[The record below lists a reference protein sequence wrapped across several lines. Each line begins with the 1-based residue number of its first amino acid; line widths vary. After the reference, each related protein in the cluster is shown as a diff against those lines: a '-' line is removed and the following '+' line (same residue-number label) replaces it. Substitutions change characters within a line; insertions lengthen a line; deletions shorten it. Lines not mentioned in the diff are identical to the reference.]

1 MILGEGFEKFLDRS
15 PVSVMVRGI
24 LERVFDPEKLERVF
38 TDNALL
44 QYTRELTFAQCVGL
58 MSDVVFR
65 IVPSVGAW
73 YKAHQ
78 DEVPVT
84 RQAVYDKLKHL
95 ELPTAAGLV
104 AYAGRELG
112 ACLWRMPSPPPP
124 LLPGY
129 RVRVLDGNHLAGTEH
144 RVKDLRRYRA
154 AALPGHA
161 LVFYDPQWD
170 VATDVI
176 PCEDAYAQ
184 ERTLLPEVIPMVMAG
199 DCIVADRNFCTL
211 GFLFGIARRSAF
223 FVIRHH
229 ASNVVAQAQGPR
241 RGVGHDARG
250 QALYEQAVRVT
261 ESDTGATLIVRRITV
276 QLHTPTRPGET
287 ELHILTNLPVTD
299 APAALIST
307 LYADR
312 WTIGVSREGSLTQS
326 VQVRPKP
333 RDSGF
338 VAREAPGRESKPV
351 KPSDNTLCKERAQRS
366 RLQRTVNADVAS
378 LHATPV
384 AEPVDNVRRQ
394 QGPSERSLPR
404 RSSPAGYQRRHGT
417 KGERATGEVRG
428 VRRRKLAVE
437 AWPITESGKWLGWP
451 PDGGSGRST
460 DNPCAAKRTGRE
472 GPGPGGNLL
481 YKERQG

>member
-1 MILGEGFEKFLDRS
+1 MILGECFEKFLARS

-38 TDNALL
+38 SDNALL

-73 YKAHQ
+73 YKAHH

-104 AYAGRELG
+104 AYAGRDLG
-112 ACLWRMPSPPPP
+112 ACLQHLPSPPPP

-144 RVKDLRRYRA
+144 RVKELRRDRA

-170 VATDVI
+170 MATDVI

-184 ERTLLPEVIPMVMAG
+184 ERTLLPEVVPLVAKR

-211 GFLFGIARRSAF
+211 GFLFGVARRGAF

-229 ASNVVAQAQGPR
+229 AANVVGQPQGPR
-241 RGVGHDARG
+241 RGVGHAAKG
-250 QALYEQAVRVT
+250 QALYEQTLCLT
-261 ESDTGATLIVRRITV
+261 EPDTGTTLIVRRITV
-276 QLHTPTRPGET
+276 QLHTPTRDGDT
-287 ELHILTNLPVTD
+287 ELHILTNLPVTE
-299 APAALIST
+299 APAALISA

-312 WTIGVSREGSLTQS
+312 WTIETAFQHLTVDLACEVDTLGYPRAALFGFCVALVAYNVVALVKGALRAAHGAEYVEEQLS
-326 VQVRPKP
+326 MYYLTLEVAQV
-333 RDSGF
+333 
-338 VAREAPGRESKPV
+338 
-351 KPSDNTLCKERAQRS
+351 
-366 RLQRTVNADVAS
+366 
-378 LHATPV
+378 
-384 AEPVDNVRRQ
+384 
-394 QGPSERSLPR
+394 
-404 RSSPAGYQRRHGT
+404 
-417 KGERATGEVRG
+417 ATGMEI
-428 VRRRKLAVE
+428 AVE
-437 AWPITESGKWLGWP
+437 AESWEVFRQMSTAEFTTTLVAIAQRLDTKKYTKHKRGPKKP
-451 PDGGSGRST
+451 PPNKLSG
-460 DNPCAAKRTGRE
+460 TGRTHVSTARILAMR
-472 GPGPGGNLL
+472 G
-481 YKERQG
+481 

>member
-15 PVSVMVRGI
+15 PVSVMVRGT

-38 TDNALL
+38 SDNALL
-44 QYTRELTFAQCVGL
+44 QYTRELTFAQCVEL

-65 IVPSVGAW
+65 VVPSVGAW

-112 ACLWRMPSPPPP
+112 TCLQQMPSPPSP

-144 RVKDLRRYRA
+144 RVKELRRYRA

-176 PCEDAYAQ
+176 PCDDAYAQ
-184 ERTLLPEVIPMVMAG
+184 ERTLLPEVVPRVTAG

-211 GFLFGIARRSAF
+211 GFLFGVARRSAF

-229 ASNVVAQAQGPR
+229 ASNVVGQAQGPR

-250 QALYEQAVRVT
+250 QALYEQVVRVT
-261 ESDTGATLIVRRITV
+261 EPDTGATLVVRRITV
-276 QLHTPTRPGET
+276 QLHTPTRDGAT
-287 ELHILTNLPVTD
+287 ELHLLTNLPVTD
-299 APAALIST
+299 APATLISA
-307 LYADR
+307 LYANR
-312 WTIGVSREGSLTQS
+312 WTLETAFQHLTVDLACEVDTLGYPKAALFGFCVALVAYNVVALVKGALRAAHGAEYVEEQLS
-326 VQVRPKP
+326 MYYLTLEVAQVATGMEIALGAEPWAIFRQMN
-333 RDSGF
+333 RHEF
-338 VAREAPGRESKPV
+338 AMTLVAI
-351 KPSDNTLCKERAQRS
+351 AQRLNTKKYTKHK
-366 RLQRTVNADVAS
+366 R
-378 LHATPV
+378 
-384 AEPVDNVRRQ
+384 
-394 QGPSERSLPR
+394 GPKKP
-404 RSSPAGYQRRHGT
+404 PPH
-417 KGERATGEVRG
+417 
-428 VRRRKLAVE
+428 KL
-437 AWPITESGKWLGWP
+437 SGK
-451 PDGGSGRST
+451 RQTHVST
-460 DNPCAAKRTGRE
+460 ARILALRE
-472 GPGPGGNLL
+472 
-481 YKERQG
+481 